1 VVIVSPRGVAPTALL
16 APLRTLF
23 APHKVL
29 VRVLDADEGGV
40 VKPLIEGKRARNGV
54 PTAYV
59 CRGTA
64 CDQPTSDPVVLA
76 RQIARE

>member
-1 VVIVSPRGVAPTALL
+1 VIVSPRGVEPTALL
-16 APLRTLF
+16 APLRQIF
-23 APHKVL
+23 APHKVV
-29 VRVLDADEGGV
+29 VRVPDDSEDFAA
-40 VKPLIEGKRARNGV
+40 KPLIEGKRARNGV

-64 CDQPTSDPVVLA
+64 CDQPTSDPVLLA